1 MERKV
6 VVESCGCF
14 EYPGRTAMFRPDKA
28 YPEYMFKEHLSDG
41 ENKVYEC
48 VRNALARMGYDKE
61 RFGTPEWNPLSDVIK
76 EGDTV
81 LIKPNLVEEINR
93 SGETFEC
100 MYTQPG
106 VIAPVIDY
114 TLLALKGNGKI
125 IVADAPMQDCDF
137 DKLIEQCGLNELI
150 NFYKQY
156 SEVNVELRDL
166 RAVITKNVNGIPHY
180 TNIDKSSVQ
189 VDLGSESE
197 FHTLTKEQI
206 LRLRKG
212 ANDVNDLRAH
222 HNMLKHEYDIC
233 TELLEADVLIDMPKP
248 KLHKKAGVTIS
259 LKNMVGVNVR
269 KEYLPHFTEGDGQT
283 GKGDA
288 YEYKDFW
295 KSKRNWAN
303 GYACAYATKEHF
315 FVAKIMT
322 IVRRFFGLGVR
333 LFSKNKDNEGTWRGN
348 HTVSK
353 MVVDINKIVKYADK
367 SGKLCDKQKRK
378 RIIIADMIIS
388 GEKAG
393 PVAPSPKNVG
403 IIAVGE
409 DPVCFDECIAT
420 LMGAKIEQI
429 PTLVNAREVINQYPL
444 VEKSDYGRIFSNI
457 EKWDRKLYTE
467 ILPEDTLKYKPVESW
482 KSVFYQ

>member
-81 LIKPNLVEEINR
+81 LIKPNLVEEIYR

-166 RAVITKNVNGIPHY
+166 RAVIT
-180 TNIDKSSVQ
+180 
-189 VDLGSESE
+189 L
-197 FHTLTKEQI
+197 
-206 LRLRKG
+206 LRK
-212 ANDVNDLRAH
+212 
-222 HNMLKHEYDIC
+222 M
-233 TELLEADVLIDMPKP
+233 
-248 KLHKKAGVTIS
+248 
-259 LKNMVGVNVR
+259 
-269 KEYLPHFTEGDGQT
+269 
-283 GKGDA
+283 
-288 YEYKDFW
+288 
-295 KSKRNWAN
+295 
-303 GYACAYATKEHF
+303 
-315 FVAKIMT
+315 
-322 IVRRFFGLGVR
+322 
-333 LFSKNKDNEGTWRGN
+333 
-348 HTVSK
+348 
-353 MVVDINKIVKYADK
+353 
-367 SGKLCDKQKRK
+367 
-378 RIIIADMIIS
+378 
-388 GEKAG
+388 
-393 PVAPSPKNVG
+393 
-403 IIAVGE
+403 
-409 DPVCFDECIAT
+409 
-420 LMGAKIEQI
+420 
-429 PTLVNAREVINQYPL
+429 
-444 VEKSDYGRIFSNI
+444 
-457 EKWDRKLYTE
+457 
-467 ILPEDTLKYKPVESW
+467 
-482 KSVFYQ
+482 